1 MHDETRLFIDILFV
15 NRIPFLYSILQNI
28 RLITGR
34 VLPNRYTES
43 ILKKILLTLE
53 TYANNS
59 ITIKLMDTNLDFS
72 SIKFQVSI
80 SSKTIPF
87 HILDINFKNHLGKR
101 SV

>member
-1 MHDETRLFIDILFV
+1 M

-28 RLITGR
+28 RLRIGR
-34 VLPNRYTES
+34 VLPYRYAES

-59 ITIKLMDTNLDFS
+59 ITIKLIDTNLDFS
-72 SIKFQVSI
+72 SIKFQVTI

-87 HILDINFKNHLGKR
+87 IILHINFKNHPAKR